1 MNANGMTR
9 RDLLKRM
16 GLAAGLAA
24 VGLELPF
31 AAKAQEKSG
40 ATPEAAPSATP
51 KRLWYE
57 PGFMPDPV
65 LDNQLLFYLGSVYEG
80 MADVGE
86 VLDTAFR
93 MDTADPMNW
102 PREWVKTADR
112 LGQVAQKSLAAGHTL
127 SAGEACM
134 RSANYY
140 RAALIHYPNT
150 TDPDIARLA
159 QKSVDAYEQ
168 AMKLLGIPA
177 QKVEIPYEGSSL
189 LAWFYRSPAA
199 ADKAPVLIVHQG
211 RDAWPEETKHVL
223 DGALKRGYHVL
234 QVHGPG
240 QGVSIRLKGLP
251 FRPDWEKVITPV
263 VDFAV
268 AQPGVDPER
277 IVLIGFSM
285 GGALAPRA
293 AAFEKRI
300 KICIANPGVLNWGE
314 SIYSYLEAYAP
325 GISQLLASDPKAFDV
340 AVGQFLAGNALYQWW
355 FADSAWKHGAKSP
368 SDMLLKLKEFDNTS
382 IVDRITCKVLVM
394 DGEAEAFS
402 AGQAKKLYDAL
413 KCPKEYMLFT
423 AEDTGLV
430 HCQTGALAVS
440 GQRMFDWLD
449 ENI

>member
-1 MNANGMTR
+1 MNANEMTR
-9 RDLLKRM
+9 RELLKRM
-16 GLAAGLAA
+16 GLVAGLAA
-24 VGLELPF
+24 AGLELPF
-31 AAKAQEKSG
+31 TAKAQE
-40 ATPEAAPSATP
+40 TPAAPAATS

-80 MADVGE
+80 MADIGE

-93 MDTADPMNW
+93 MDTADPMSW

-112 LGQVAQKSLAAGHTL
+112 LGSVAEKSLAAGHAL
-127 SAGEACM
+127 SAGEAYL

-150 TDPDIARLA
+150 TDPDIARFA
-159 QKSVDAYEQ
+159 RQSVDAYGQ
-168 AMKLLGIPA
+168 AMKLLRIPA
-177 QKVEIPYEGSSL
+177 QKVEIPYEGTSL
-189 LAWFYRSPAA
+189 MAWFYRSPAA
-199 ADKAPVLIVHQG
+199 TGTSPILIVHQG

-234 QVHGPG
+234 QIHGPG
-240 QGVSIRLKGLP
+240 QGVSIRLQGLP
-251 FRPDWEKVITPV
+251 FRPDWEKVITPA
-263 VDFAV
+263 VDFV
-268 AQPGVDPER
+268 VQQPGVDPER

-314 SIYSYLEAYAP
+314 AIFNYLDAYAP
-325 GISQLLASDPKAFDV
+325 GITQLLASDPKAFD
-340 AVGQFLAGNALYQWW
+340 AAIGQFIAGNPLYEWW
-355 FADSAWKHGAKSP
+355 FADSTWKHGAKSP

-382 IVDRITCKVLVM
+382 IVDQITCKVLVM

-413 KCPKEYMLFT
+413 KGPKDYMLFT

-430 HCQTGALAVS
+430 HCQAGALAVS